1 MGIVS
6 SPLRQPDPDDPRV
19 FVQTDT
25 PINPGNSGGPLV
37 DIDGHL
43 VGINTMILSSGGGSE
58 GIGFA
63 IPAAIVRFE
72 YSRLRKSGHVVHAS
86 IGASVQAITPVL
98 AAGLGLSRGW
108 GAMIS
113 DVMPDGPADA
123 ADLRIGDI
131 VLSVDR
137 HSIVGISGYNAAL
150 SLHSPDAAL
159 QMEVLRDQRSVSLS
173 IPVVEQHD
181 KQQLS
186 DLPLVRTNLVP
197 KLGIFAADL
206 DPGMRKILIALRSE
220 SGVVVL
226 ADTATTAS
234 SRSGLKAGDVV
245 RAINRTQVASIAELR
260 AAIDKLEPGDSVA
273 LQIERAGKLQYL
285 AFEVDE

>member
-1 MGIVS
+1 
-6 SPLRQPDPDDPRV
+6 
-19 FVQTDT
+19 
-25 PINPGNSGGPLV
+25 
-37 DIDGHL
+37 
-43 VGINTMILSSGGGSE
+43 
-58 GIGFA
+58 
-63 IPAAIVRFE
+63 
-72 YSRLRKSGHVVHAS
+72 
-86 IGASVQAITPVL
+86 
-98 AAGLGLSRGW
+98 
-108 GAMIS
+108 MIS

-181 KQQLS
+181 KQQLF